1 MKLQEAKM
9 LLIDTLKE
17 KESIY
22 YVVGYLSNAYY
33 YPQSDETEKHVVT
46 STLAVY
52 GINVE
57 VEL

>member
-1 MKLQEAKM
+1 MTLTEAKM
-9 LLIDTLKE
+9 LLIETLKE

-33 YPQSDETEKHVVT
+33 YPQSDDAEKHVVT

-57 VEL
+57 IEL